1 MTHMIRIGRLNRIT
15 ILGLTLIVLTLI
27 ACGGNG
33 DTPGE
38 RPTATGAGEA
48 SSADSSTATPVV
60 QAQDRSSASLDE
72 YLMAVCEGQAGS
84 TAWEEDGSIRELSSG
99 LGQHIEILESLEPPV
114 EVSDWHDAALAFQRA
129 FKRNVDDYIE
139 DSKGQ
144 SEDEFILSMFLTLAS
159 DFEPIEQA
167 IAGMDPGVRSR
178 MIEAGCI
185 GEDTTTTSI
194 EGVEI
199 SVGSSVEGA
208 FEEPQ
213 ELDYFLFQAEMGQ
226 RYLIEVTWDELPAV
240 SAQVLNLS
248 ADSDLVTGSV
258 SGSFYSE
265 SSPLVLKWTA
275 PKSGAFHIQVYAG
288 EATGSYTFSVS
299 IDDCPDCPAYPPPP
313 PPTNQRYAALG
324 PGYQVRLTWDAVDG
338 ADLYRVYYNNHPS
351 CSVDSSGSSSCEDV
365 TRSPF
370 GERDTGYT
378 LVLDTIFDPLKDY
391 FWVVACNRDPSSE
404 QQKCSEI
411 DSENP
416 ATPAE
421 N

>member
-1 MTHMIRIGRLNRIT
+1 M
-15 ILGLTLIVLTLI
+15 
-27 ACGGNG
+27 
-33 DTPGE
+33 
-38 RPTATGAGEA
+38 
-48 SSADSSTATPVV
+48 
-60 QAQDRSSASLDE
+60 
-72 YLMAVCEGQAGS
+72 
-84 TAWEEDGSIRELSSG
+84 
-99 LGQHIEILESLEPPV
+99 
-114 EVSDWHDAALAFQRA
+114 
-129 FKRNVDDYIE
+129 DDYIE

-258 SGSFYSE
+258 SGSFDSE
-265 SSPLVLKWTA
+265 SSPLARSWTA

-299 IDDCPDCPAYPPPP
+299 INKRPDTPAGVSAAWEGSAIKVSWDPVESAEYYNVYYERTGGVCRPFDGEGTASSCDELAVNLVDTSYVHVSTSSFFPGSPNYYWVVACNSEGCSDIRSSNP
-313 PPTNQRYAALG
+313 TVPGDRPTPTSPTNQRSAALG
-324 PGYQVRLTWDAVDG
+324 AGDQVRITWDAVDG
-338 ADLYRVYYNNHPS
+338 ADHYRVYYNNHPS
-351 CSVDSSGSSSCEDV
+351 CSVDSSGSSSCEEV
-365 TRSPF
+365 THSRF
-370 GERDTGYT
+370 GETDTGYT

-391 FWVVACNRDPSSE
+391 FWVVACNSE
-404 QQKCSEI
+404 RVSGEEKCSEI